1 MPEREQINQVA
12 SPKPHTAE
20 HREACDFCGSSA
32 LTWRKCKL
40 ICNDCKQIN
49 KSCADL

>member
-1 MPEREQINQVA
+1 MSRTPPSTDSTPPDGPADGE
-12 SPKPHTAE
+12 T
-20 HREACDFCGSSA
+20 CDYCGGPS
-32 LTWRKCKL
+32 LVWRKCKL